1 MTVRTIDRS
10 SLEDKFNIPNLAY
23 DLFVLS
29 ERHIT
34 NPKIVEDCMMKIY
47 GEPILR
53 IAGEIC
59 ETIDNANFINLF
71 DEEQRIERKRQ
82 QHLAILKTRNLLT
95 RIFIWNTRKNISNNK
110 LSFWISS
117 IEELQTK
124 LRSWIKSDENRIK
137 KGSDV

>member
-95 RIFIWNTRKNISNNK
+95 RIFILNTRKNISNNK
-110 LSFWISS
+110 LSFLDIF
-117 IEELQTK
+117 
-124 LRSWIKSDENRIK
+124 N
-137 KGSDV
+137 

>member
-1 MTVRTIDRS
+1 MTVRTIDRP

-53 IAGEIC
+53 IVGEIC
-59 ETIDNANFINLF
+59 EIIDNANFINLF

-95 RIFIWNTRKNISNNK
+95 RIFILNTRKNISNNK

>member
-53 IAGEIC
+53 IVGEIC
-59 ETIDNANFINLF
+59 EIIDNANFINLF

-95 RIFIWNTRKNISNNK
+95 RIFILNTRKNISNNK

-137 KGSDV
+137 KDSDV

>member
-53 IAGEIC
+53 IVGEIC
-59 ETIDNANFINLF
+59 EIIDNANFINLF

-95 RIFIWNTRKNISNNK
+95 RIFILNTRKNISNNK